1 MVRIIAI
8 SILFSALTQFINSC
22 ATTTPKNHN
31 LVKLGNEYAKD
42 GLLREAVETYR
53 KAINMDPNDRV
64 ARRNLGIVLVKAG
77 SYEDASAQFEKV
89 IGSFE
94 NDYEVNFYLAEAYR
108 ANKKYAEAIYRYKK
122 ALTIKPN
129 NTKAQKALAWSY
141 FKIRYYSQALDLAV
155 KLKKAEPKDPQVAI
169 ILSRT
174 LLKLNKK
181 TAALKI
187 LNRSKSYA
195 KEESLPYFQ
204 SVEGDILLAMGKCST
219 AIGVYREALKVQ
231 PLLAGA
237 LLGLGQCHL
246 EVGQVSQAI
255 TYMERAVRIKP
266 DLIDALYLL
275 GKAYENTSPQKSMK
289 FYKKFRQ
296 QASKDPEFLDQVS
309 EAKLRMGRLQKLQ
322 QKRSM

>member
-1 MVRIIAI
+1 MIRFVAI
-8 SILFSALTQFINSC
+8 SVVLLALVQLSTSC
-22 ATTTPKNHN
+22 ATPPKKSHN

-53 KAINMDPNDRV
+53 KAIKIDPNDRV

-77 SYEDASAQFEKV
+77 SYRDASVQFEKV

-122 ALTIKPN
+122 ALNIKPN
-129 NTKAQKALAWSY
+129 TTKALKALAWSY
-141 FKIRYYSQALDLAV
+141 FKIRYYSQALDIAI
-155 KLKKAEPKDPQVAI
+155 KLKKAKPKDPQVAI

-181 TAALKI
+181 KAALTI
-187 LNRSKSYA
+187 LNRSKSHA

-204 SVEGDILLAMGKCST
+204 SVEGDILLAMGKCSK
-219 AIGVYREALKVQ
+219 AIGVYRQALKVQ

-275 GKAYENTSPQKSMK
+275 GRAYENTSPKKSMK
-289 FYKKFRQ
+289 FYRKFRQ

-322 QKRSM
+322 QKRRL